1 MGKNK
6 SVVGTPL
13 FATLNMLPKSNEE
26 LVNSFI
32 SLMPFRFDSLPL
44 LGVQSNFIP
53 FPYKK
58 KDCDDTHYD
67 QTP

>member
-13 FATLNMLPKSNEE
+13 FATLNMLPKSIEE

-32 SLMPFRFDSLPL
+32 SLMPFRF
-44 LGVQSNFIP
+44 
-53 FPYKK
+53 
-58 KDCDDTHYD
+58 
-67 QTP
+67 QTV